1 MEMLKHSL
9 ESYLFILYVNSL
21 VRLCEIPRTIS
32 YQRIKEKLTNTDR
45 ETWYNSLMSDGKD
58 ANNGNKL
65 RIYRLYEPTFQAE
78 SYVKLNMSRDQ
89 RPVIFPLPL
98 KRVVLPNLKHLLKT
112 VSVNFALRHLLRMK
126 PIFDRM

>member
-65 RIYRLYEPTFQAE
+65 RIRTDFSSWILC
-78 SYVKLNMSRDQ
+78 
-89 RPVIFPLPL
+89 
-98 KRVVLPNLKHLLKT
+98 
-112 VSVNFALRHLLRMK
+112 
-126 PIFDRM
+126 